1 MHFKLTN
8 EQELG
13 WRNGIPNRAGPYLYI
28 PKAWT
33 SWLPPLSQ
41 TTTNDMSPITLV
53 FSAASRAVLPFVWHN
68 DKITMHKSNGRNE
81 YRIYIS
87 AAQASGQITVEP
99 GDIIGFEPQLSNE
112 FAAVVRVFQ
121 YRQGTPEYE
130 QAMAMKEAGTNWQG
144 PLIHPKHEA
153 VQQETEVVAVDIKG
167 LSEGIGNASSPD
179 EALAGRIS
187 PAAFRDIVLAAYG
200 RRCAITGKYIEVG
213 SYLNLEA
220 AHIRPVA
227 HGGVNLPS
235 NGIALS
241 RDLHWA
247 FDKGAFTLTTDGR
260 VEVHPGIDEGEL
272 LSLKGS
278 RISEPTA
285 KFFAP
290 SAEFVS
296 YHRTHVFG
304 LYLRS
309 GQISAEGLSENF

>member
-1 MHFKLTN
+1 
-8 EQELG
+8 
-13 WRNGIPNRAGPYLYI
+13 
-28 PKAWT
+28 
-33 SWLPPLSQ
+33 
-41 TTTNDMSPITLV
+41 MS
-53 FSAASRAVLPFVWHN
+53 R
-68 DKITMHKSNGRNE
+68 
-81 YRIYIS
+81 
-87 AAQASGQITVEP
+87 
-99 GDIIGFEPQLSNE
+99 
-112 FAAVVRVFQ
+112 
-121 YRQGTPEYE
+121 
-130 QAMAMKEAGTNWQG
+130 NWQG
-144 PLIHPKHEA
+144 PCIQLKHA
-153 VQQETEVVAVDIKG
+153 AAQPETEVIAVDI
-167 LSEGIGNASSPD
+167 EGIGKANSAD

-309 GQISAEGLSENF
+309 GQISAEGLGENF